1 MSVGRLHGARR
12 WHAMPCIII
21 TDTKQLHE
29 AAVKLYGAQLKE
41 LTDVRS
47 LL

>member
-1 MSVGRLHGARR
+1 MERGGG
-12 WHAMPCIII
+12 MPCIII

-41 LTDVRS
+41 LADVRS